1 MALRGEVKLK
11 SRYSKDRWTSW
22 TLRACFAKL
31 RATDTK
37 LDVYTGVNNDTSKA
51 QRILDW
57 PAEPS
62 VVGYRY
68 RRLAG
73 SR

>member
-22 TLRACFAKL
+22 TLRACFARL

-37 LDVYTGVNNDTSKA
+37 LDVYTEVNNSTPKA
-51 QRILDW
+51 ERTLDR
-57 PAEPS
+57 PVESS
-62 VVGYRY
+62 VEGYRC
-68 RRLAG
+68 RGLVG
-73 SR
+73 SH